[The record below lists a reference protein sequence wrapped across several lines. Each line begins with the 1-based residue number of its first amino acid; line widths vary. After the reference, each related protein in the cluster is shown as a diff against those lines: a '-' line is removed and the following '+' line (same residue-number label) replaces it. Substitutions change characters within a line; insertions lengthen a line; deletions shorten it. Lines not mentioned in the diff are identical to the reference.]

1 VERRIEREKEGKKK
15 REEKEEWKGTSR
27 EDRVG
32 WAKKTARGHYMI
44 SLQCTFDGPCTF
56 IMPALKFA

>member
-1 VERRIEREKEGKKK
+1 VERRIEREKEGKKR
-15 REEKEEWKGTSR
+15 REEKEEWKGRRR

-32 WAKKTARGHYMI
+32 WAKNCMRTLHDY
-44 SLQCTFDGPCTF
+44 SVYTSDGPCTF

>member
-1 VERRIEREKEGKKK
+1 MERRIEREKEGKKR

-32 WAKKTARGHYMI
+32 WAKNCMRTLHDYSVRLMAHAH
-44 SLQCTFDGPCTF
+44 L
-56 IMPALKFA
+56 